1 MYIITRM
8 NLHQLEPVLFVWLVV
23 RGNWSFSHN
32 IFCLFHACFGLILPS
47 LAKLRTMFGGS
58 FTFCIGGASTRE
70 KYNEMEDLRS
80 KKNLV
85 KKESLS

>member
-1 MYIITRM
+1 MLT
-8 NLHQLEPVLFVWLVV
+8 
-23 RGNWSFSHN
+23 
-32 IFCLFHACFGLILPS
+32 
-47 LAKLRTMFGGS
+47 FGGS
-58 FTFCIGGASTRE
+58 FTFSIGCASTRE